1 MKLVVKLR
9 LPPRDREES
18 MGEESRSQ
26 ERRNDAP
33 KSDEPRSDAFTS
45 GRPSAEEPTSMKPT
59 SDKPRSNRVELLAS
73 IGLALTTVREH
84 KLRSFLTV
92 LGVIIGTGTIIGVG
106 SIIAGL
112 DSAVTNVIRGF
123 GTNTA
128 IIFKF
133 PIGFQTR
140 TPEMLRRKPITY
152 DDALAIAARCPSVE
166 YVSPY
171 LIPNSFGNNVPQI
184 SIARYKGNELYN
196 ADVSGTDETYA
207 ESGQVEIAEGRFFT
221 DIENQHRMPVAA
233 IGADVPRAL
242 FNGEDPVGKWIDVNG
257 HKFQIVG
264 VMKRPSNS
272 FPGQDDIRVML
283 PYFSMHKLFPAS
295 KENLLFVTAK
305 PGRMAAAIDEA
316 TAVLRIRRRVPSNK
330 PDDFSISTSDQ
341 LVQQFHSV
349 TEMVALVMVV
359 MSSVGLLV
367 GGIGVMNIMLVSVTE
382 RTREI
387 GIRKAIGARRADI
400 VLQFLTE
407 AVVLTGLGGL
417 IGMTFGWAVSVTC
430 RLVYPALPT
439 SVPWWAAA
447 LGVVVS
453 IAIGLFFGIWPA
465 NKAARLDPVVA
476 LRYE

>member
-1 MKLVVKLR
+1 M
-9 LPPRDREES
+9 
-18 MGEESRSQ
+18 
-26 ERRNDAP
+26 
-33 KSDEPRSDAFTS
+33 T
-45 GRPSAEEPTSMKPT
+45 
-59 SDKPRSNRVELLAS
+59 RVELTAA
-73 IGLALTTVREH
+73 IGLALDTVREH
-84 KLRSFLTV
+84 KMRSFLTV
-92 LGVIIGTGTIIGVG
+92 LGVIIGTGTIIAVG

-112 DSAVTNVIRGF
+112 DGAVTGVIRAF

-140 TPEMLRRKPITY
+140 TPEMLRRRAITY
-152 DDALAIAARCPSVE
+152 EDGLAIAARCPAVE
-166 YVSPY
+166 SVSPY
-171 LIPNSFGNNVPQI
+171 LIPNSFGSGPQI
-184 SIARYKGNELYN
+184 SMARYKGNELYN
-196 ADVSGTDETYA
+196 ASPVGTEASYA
-207 ESGQVEIAEGRFFT
+207 ESGQVEMQEGRFFT
-221 DIENQHRMPVAA
+221 DAENQHRMPVAV

-242 FNGEDPVGKWIDVNG
+242 FNGEEPIGKWIDVNG
-257 HKFQIVG
+257 HKFEVVG
-264 VMKRPSNS
+264 VTKRPGNS
-272 FPGQDDIRVML
+272 FPGQDDINIYL

-295 KENLLFVTAK
+295 KENLLFVNAK
-305 PGRMAAAIDEA
+305 PGRLAAAVDEA
-316 TAVLRIRRRVPSNK
+316 TAVMRIQRHVAANK

-341 LVQQFHSV
+341 LVEQFHSV
-349 TEMVALVMVV
+349 TAIVALVMVV

-417 IGMTFGWAVSVTC
+417 IGMTIGWAVSLAC
-430 RLVYPALPT
+430 RLAFPALPT
-439 SVPWWAAA
+439 AVPWWAAA

-453 IAIGLFFGIWPA
+453 VAIGLFFGIWPA

>member
-1 MKLVVKLR
+1 M
-9 LPPRDREES
+9 
-18 MGEESRSQ
+18 
-26 ERRNDAP
+26 
-33 KSDEPRSDAFTS
+33 TW
-45 GRPSAEEPTSMKPT
+45 
-59 SDKPRSNRVELLAS
+59 VELTAA
-73 IGLALTTVREH
+73 IGLALSTVREH
-84 KLRSFLTV
+84 KMRSFLTI

-140 TPEMLRRKPITY
+140 TPEMLRRKSITY
-152 DDALAIAARCPSVE
+152 EDGQAIAARCPDVE
-166 YVSPY
+166 SVSPY
-171 LIPNSFGNNVPQI
+171 LLPNQITNTPQVN
-184 SIARYKGNELYN
+184 IARYKGNDLYN
-196 ADVSGTDETYA
+196 ANPVGTEPSYA
-207 ESGQVEIAEGRFFT
+207 ESGQVEMQEGRFFI
-221 DIENQHRMPVAA
+221 DVENQHRMPVAV

-242 FNGEDPVGKWIDVNG
+242 FNGEDPIGKWIDVNG
-257 HKFQIVG
+257 HKFQVIG
-264 VMKRPSNS
+264 VTKRPGNS
-272 FPGQDDIRVML
+272 FPGQDDTNIYL

-295 KENLLFVTAK
+295 KENLLFVNAK
-305 PGRMAAAIDEA
+305 PGRLAAAVDEA
-316 TAVLRIRRRVPSNK
+316 TAVMRIQRHVPVNK
-330 PDDFSISTSDQ
+330 PDDFSISTADQ

-349 TEMVALVMVV
+349 TAIIALVMVV

-417 IGMTFGWAVSVTC
+417 IGMTFGWSVSLAC
-430 RLVYPALPT
+430 RLLYPALPT
-439 SVPWWAAA
+439 AVPLWAAV

-453 IAIGLFFGIWPA
+453 VAIGLFFGIWPA